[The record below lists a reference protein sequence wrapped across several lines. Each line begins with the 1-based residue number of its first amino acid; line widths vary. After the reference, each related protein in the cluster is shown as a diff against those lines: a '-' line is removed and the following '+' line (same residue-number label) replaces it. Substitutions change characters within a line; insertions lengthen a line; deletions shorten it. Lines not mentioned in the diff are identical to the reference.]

1 MASPIDTRPATDVS
15 NQFALDAKALG
26 NLKLSAKENSP
37 EAIKGV
43 AKQFEAVFV
52 AMMLKSMRDATHSE
66 GMFDNEASKMYTSMF
81 DQQISQKIAAGK
93 GIGLADMLTR
103 QLSKAAGQTIP
114 ADASQAQ
121 SAIKPSTILG
131 ALNSSNSINQAN
143 AGTDS
148 LFTSMFE
155 ADITSG
161 SVGVNNAF
169 NRYTSAYQKMG
180 DLSKSNNVDSIAN
193 ATGKLTKPNPE
204 SSWIDKAYRLKAELM
219 SSAEDAV
226 SSISKSFRDSAGP
239 FMDKFAAHAH
249 EASRAS
255 GLPANYILG
264 QAALETGW
272 GKREI
277 KAADGTLSFN
287 LFGIKATPNWT
298 GKVVNATTTEYI
310 NGVMQTSVEKF
321 RAYDSYADSFRDFA
335 GLITTSPRFKNVMN
349 QLDGPSSYANAIAN
363 SGYATDPQY
372 AKKLFKVI
380 DQITRL
386 SR

>member
-1 MASPIDTRPATDVS
+1 MASPINTRPASDVS
-15 NQFALDAKALG
+15 NQFALDTKALG

-43 AKQFEAVFV
+43 AKQFEAIFV
-52 AMMLKSMRDATHSE
+52 SMMLKSMREATHSE

-103 QLSKAAGQTIP
+103 QLSKASGQVNP
-114 ADASQAQ
+114 ANSNSLQAS
-121 SAIKPSTILG
+121 IKPSAILG
-131 ALNSSNSINQAN
+131 ALNSNSSINQAN
-143 AGTDS
+143 AGTDA

-161 SVGVNNAF
+161 SIAGSSAS
-169 NRYTSAYQKMG
+169 NRYANAYQKMS
-180 DLSKSNNVDSIAN
+180 DLNKSSNIDSI
-193 ATGKLTKPNPE
+193 TGGKTSKINPE
-204 SSWIDKAYRLKAELM
+204 PSWIDKAYRLKEELI
-219 SSAEDAV
+219 SSAEEV
-226 SSISKSFRDSAGP
+226 VTSISKSFKDSAGP
-239 FMDKFAAHAH
+239 FMDRFASHAN
-249 EASRAS
+249 EASRS
-255 GLPANYILG
+255 TGLPANYMLG

-321 RAYDSYADSFRDFA
+321 RAYDSYADSFKDFA
-335 GLITTSPRFKNVMN
+335 SMISTSPRFKSVMN
-349 QLDGPSSYANAIAN
+349 QLEGPSNYANAIAN

-386 SR
+386 SK

>member
-43 AKQFEAVFV
+43 AKQFEAIFV
-52 AMMLKSMRDATHSE
+52 SMMLKSMRDATHSE
-66 GMFDNEASKMYTSMF
+66 GMFDNDASKMYTSMF

-103 QLSKAAGQTIP
+103 QLSKAAGQVNP
-114 ADASQAQ
+114 SELNQLQAGF
-121 SAIKPSTILG
+121 KPN
-131 ALNSSNSINQAN
+131 ALNSSALANQAN
-143 AGTDS
+143 AGTDA

-161 SVGVNNAF
+161 AIGVNNGF
-169 NRYTSAYQKMG
+169 NRYTNAYQKVG
-180 DLSKSNNVDSIAN
+180 DLTKSSNVDAIP
-193 ATGKLTKPNPE
+193 TGKLAKTNPE
-204 SSWIDKAYRLKAELM
+204 SSWLDKAYRLKDELM

-226 SSISKSFRDSAGP
+226 SSISRSFRDSAGP
-239 FMDKFAAHAH
+239 FMDKFAAHAQ
-249 EASRAS
+249 EASRSS

-272 GKREI
+272 GKKEI
-277 KAADGTLSFN
+277 KAADGALSFN

-386 SR
+386 SK

>member
-1 MASPIDTRPATDVS
+1 MASSIDTRPASDVS

-37 EAIKGV
+37 EAIRGV

-66 GMFDNEASKMYTSMF
+66 GMFENEASKMYTSMF

-114 ADASQAQ
+114 ADGNQAH
-121 SAIKPSTILG
+121 SGIKPSAILG
-131 ALNSSNSINQAN
+131 ALNSSNPINQAN

-161 SVGVNNAF
+161 SIAGGNAF
-169 NRYTSAYQKMG
+169 NRYANAYQKIG
-180 DLSKSNNVDSIAN
+180 NLAKSTDIEAIAVSKPGNVNAESSWFDKASRIKKELISSATEAVTSLSKSFKD
-193 ATGKLTKPNPE
+193 T
-204 SSWIDKAYRLKAELM
+204 
-219 SSAEDAV
+219 
-226 SSISKSFRDSAGP
+226 AGP
-239 FMDKFAAHAH
+239 FMDRFASHAQ
-249 EASRAS
+249 EASKVS
-255 GLPANYILG
+255 GLPANYMLG

-272 GKREI
+272 GRKEI
-277 KAADGTLSFN
+277 KAADGTPSFN
-287 LFGIKATPNWT
+287 LFGIKASPNWT
-298 GKVVNATTTEYI
+298 GKVVNATTTEYV

-335 GLITTSPRFKNVMN
+335 GMISSSPRFRGVMS
-349 QLDGPSSYANAIAN
+349 QLEAPASYANAIAS

-372 AKKLFKVI
+372 AKKLNKVI
-380 DQITRL
+380 DQIIKL
-386 SR
+386 GK

>member
-1 MASPIDTRPATDVS
+1 MASPIDTRSASDVS
-15 NQFALDAKALG
+15 NQFALDTKALG

-103 QLSKAAGQTIP
+103 QLSKAAGLTNP
-114 ADASQAQ
+114 TDGSQSN
-121 SAIKPSTILG
+121 SAMKPSSILG
-131 ALNSSNSINQAN
+131 ALSSNNAMNQAN

-155 ADITSG
+155 ADITTG
-161 SVGVNNAF
+161 SIAGSNAF
-169 NRYTSAYQKMG
+169 NRYANAYQKIG
-180 DLSKSNNVDSIAN
+180 NLGKSTDADSISVGKVNNV
-193 ATGKLTKPNPE
+193 NPE
-204 SSWIDKAYRLKAELM
+204 SSWFEKVRNLKNELIGTAEATMTSL
-219 SSAEDAV
+219 SR
-226 SSISKSFRDSAGP
+226 SFKDSAAP
-239 FMDKFAAHAH
+239 FMDRFASHAQ

-255 GLPANYILG
+255 GLPANYMLG

-272 GKREI
+272 GKKEI
-277 KAADGTLSFN
+277 KAADGTPSFN
-287 LFGIKATPNWT
+287 LFGIKANPSWT
-298 GKVVNATTTEYI
+298 GKVVNATTTEFV

-335 GLITTSPRFKNVMN
+335 SMISSSPRFKGVMS
-349 QLDGPSSYANAIAN
+349 QLDAPASYASAIAN

-372 AKKLFKVI
+372 AKKLYKVI
-380 DQITRL
+380 DQIAKL
-386 SR
+386 SK

>member
-1 MASPIDTRPATDVS
+1 MASPIDTRPASDVS

-103 QLSKAAGQTIP
+103 QLSKAAGQIVP
-114 ADASQAQ
+114 EGNQGNSG
-121 SAIKPSTILG
+121 IKPSTILG
-131 ALNSSNSINQAN
+131 ALTSSNSVNQAN

-155 ADITSG
+155 ADITTG
-161 SVGVNNAF
+161 SIAGSNAF
-169 NRYTSAYQKMG
+169 NRYANAYQKIG
-180 DLSKSNNVDSIAN
+180 NLGKSTEIESTSASKSKSLNSEA
-193 ATGKLTKPNPE
+193 
-204 SSWIDKAYRLKAELM
+204 SWLDRAYRLKDELI
-219 SSAEDAV
+219 SSADEIV
-226 SSISKSFRDSAGP
+226 TSISRSFKDSAVP
-239 FMDKFAAHAH
+239 FMERFASHAQ
-249 EASRAS
+249 EASKAS
-255 GLPANYILG
+255 GLPVNYMLG

-272 GKREI
+272 GKKEI
-277 KAADGTLSFN
+277 KAPDGALSFN
-287 LFGIKATPNWT
+287 LFGIKATANWN
-298 GKVVNATTTEYI
+298 GKVVNATTTEYV
-310 NGVMQTSVEKF
+310 NGVMQTTVEKF
-321 RAYDSYADSFRDFA
+321 RAYDSYADSFKDFA
-335 GLITTSPRFKNVMN
+335 NMISSSPRFKGVMN
-349 QLDGPSSYANAIAN
+349 QLDASASYANAIAN

-372 AKKLFKVI
+372 AKKLYKVI
-380 DQITRL
+380 DQITKL
-386 SR
+386 SK

>member
-1 MASPIDTRPATDVS
+1 MASPIDTRPASDVS

-103 QLSKAAGQTIP
+103 QLSKAAGQANP
-114 ADASQAQ
+114 LDSSQMN
-121 SAIKPSTILG
+121 SGMKPSSILG
-131 ALNSSNSINQAN
+131 ALNSSNSMNQAN
-143 AGTDS
+143 AGSDS
-148 LFTSMFE
+148 LFTSLFE
-155 ADITSG
+155 ADITTG
-161 SVGVNNAF
+161 SIAGSNAF
-169 NRYTSAYQKMG
+169 NRYANAYQKIG
-180 DLSKSNNVDSIAN
+180 NLGKATDIESTSANKSNNI
-193 ATGKLTKPNPE
+193 NPE
-204 SSWIDKAYRLKAELM
+204 SNWIDKAYRFKNELVN
-219 SSAEDAV
+219 SAEEV
-226 SSISKSFRDSAGP
+226 VTSLTKSFKDSAAP
-239 FMDKFAAHAH
+239 FMDRFASHAQ
-249 EASRAS
+249 EASKAS
-255 GLPANYILG
+255 GLPANYMLG

-272 GKREI
+272 GKKEI

-287 LFGIKATPNWT
+287 LFGIKASPNWT
-298 GKVVNATTTEYI
+298 GKVVNATTTEFV

-335 GLITTSPRFKNVMN
+335 NMISSSPRFKGVMSR
-349 QLDGPSSYANAIAN
+349 LDAPASYANAIAN

-372 AKKLFKVI
+372 AKKLYKVI
-380 DQITRL
+380 DQITKL
-386 SR
+386 SK

>member
-1 MASPIDTRPATDVS
+1 MASPINTRPASDVS
-15 NQFALDAKALG
+15 NQFALDTKALG

-43 AKQFEAVFV
+43 AKQFEAIFV
-52 AMMLKSMRDATHSE
+52 SMMLKSMREATHSE

-103 QLSKAAGQTIP
+103 QLSKASGQVNP
-114 ADASQAQ
+114 ANSNSLQAS
-121 SAIKPSTILG
+121 IKPSAILG
-131 ALNSSNSINQAN
+131 ALNSNNSINQAN
-143 AGTDS
+143 AGTDA

-161 SVGVNNAF
+161 SIAGSNAS
-169 NRYTSAYQKMG
+169 NRYANAYQKMS
-180 DLSKSNNVDSIAN
+180 DLNKSSNIDSISGSK
-193 ATGKLTKPNPE
+193 TSKINPE
-204 SSWIDKAYRLKAELM
+204 PSWIDKAYRLKDELI
-219 SSAEDAV
+219 SSAEEV
-226 SSISKSFRDSAGP
+226 VTSISKSFKDSAGP
-239 FMDKFAAHAH
+239 FMDRFASHAN
-249 EASRAS
+249 EASRS
-255 GLPANYILG
+255 TGLPANYMLG

-321 RAYDSYADSFRDFA
+321 RAYDSYADSFKDFA
-335 GLITTSPRFKNVMN
+335 SMISTSPRFKSVMN
-349 QLDGPSSYANAIAN
+349 QLEGPSNYANAIAN

-386 SR
+386 SK

>member
-1 MASPIDTRPATDVS
+1 MASPIDTRPASDVS
-15 NQFALDAKALG
+15 NQFALDSKALG

-103 QLSKAAGQTIP
+103 QLSKAAGQVIP
-114 ADASQAQ
+114 PSGSQSQ
-121 SAIKPSTILG
+121 SGIKPSTLLG
-131 ALNSSNSINQAN
+131 ALTSGNSVNQAN

-161 SVGVNNAF
+161 SIAGSNAL
-169 NRYTSAYQKMG
+169 NRYANAYQKISNLG
-180 DLSKSNNVDSIAN
+180 KSTETEAVSASKPSNLN
-193 ATGKLTKPNPE
+193 TE
-204 SSWIDKAYRLKAELM
+204 SSWIDKAYQFKEDLL
-219 SSAEDAV
+219 SSAEGV
-226 SSISKSFRDSAGP
+226 VTSISKSLKDSAAP
-239 FMDKFAAHAH
+239 FMEKFASHAQ
-249 EASRAS
+249 EASKAS
-255 GLPANYILG
+255 GLPANYMLG

-272 GKREI
+272 GKKEI
-277 KAADGTLSFN
+277 KAPDGALSFN
-287 LFGIKATPNWT
+287 LFGIKATSNWT
-298 GKVVNATTTEYI
+298 GKVVNATTTEYV
-310 NGVMQTSVEKF
+310 NGVMQTTVEKF

-335 GLITTSPRFKNVMN
+335 SMISSSPRFKGVMN
-349 QLDGPSSYANAIAN
+349 QLDAPASYANAIAN

-372 AKKLFKVI
+372 AKKLSKVI
-380 DQITRL
+380 DQIAKL
-386 SR
+386 SK

>member
-1 MASPIDTRPATDVS
+1 MASPINTRPTSDVS
-15 NQFALDAKALG
+15 NQFALDTKALG

-43 AKQFEAVFV
+43 AKQFEAIFV
-52 AMMLKSMRDATHSE
+52 SMMLKSMREATHSE

-103 QLSKAAGQTIP
+103 QLSKASGQVNP
-114 ADASQAQ
+114 VDMNSL
-121 SAIKPSTILG
+121 SSSIKPSAILG

-143 AGTDS
+143 AGTDA

-161 SVGVNNAF
+161 SIAGSNAS
-169 NRYTSAYQKMG
+169 NRYANAYQKMS
-180 DLSKSNNVDSIAN
+180 DLNKSSNVDSLPGSK
-193 ATGKLTKPNPE
+193 TSKMNPE
-204 SSWIDKAYRLKAELM
+204 PSWIDKAYRLKDELI
-219 SSAEDAV
+219 SSAEEV
-226 SSISKSFRDSAGP
+226 VTSISKSFKDSAGP
-239 FMDKFAAHAH
+239 FMDRFAAHAN
-249 EASRAS
+249 EASRSS
-255 GLPANYILG
+255 GLPANYMLG

-272 GKREI
+272 GKKEI

-335 GLITTSPRFKNVMN
+335 SMISTSPRFKGVMN
-349 QLDGPSSYANAIAN
+349 QLEGPSSYASAIAN

-380 DQITRL
+380 DQITRI
-386 SR
+386 SK

>member
-1 MASPIDTRPATDVS
+1 MASPIDTRSATDVS

-114 ADASQAQ
+114 AEASQAQ
-121 SAIKPSTILG
+121 SGIKPSTILG
-131 ALNSSNSINQAN
+131 ALSSSNSINQAN

-161 SVGVNNAF
+161 SIAGSNAF
-169 NRYTSAYQKMG
+169 NRYANTYQKISNLTKSTDIESISIPKPG
-180 DLSKSNNVDSIAN
+180 NINAETSWFDKVSRLKNELISSAEEAVTSLSKSFKD
-193 ATGKLTKPNPE
+193 T
-204 SSWIDKAYRLKAELM
+204 
-219 SSAEDAV
+219 
-226 SSISKSFRDSAGP
+226 AGP
-239 FMDKFAAHAH
+239 FMDRFASHAQ
-249 EASRAS
+249 EASKTS
-255 GLPANYILG
+255 GLPANYMLG

-272 GKREI
+272 GRKEI

-287 LFGIKATPNWT
+287 LFGIKASPNWT
-298 GKVVNATTTEYI
+298 GKVVNATTTEYV
-310 NGVMQTSVEKF
+310 NGVMQSSVEKF

-335 GLITTSPRFKNVMN
+335 NMISSSPRFRGVMS
-349 QLDGPSSYANAIAN
+349 QLDAPASYASAIAS

-372 AKKLFKVI
+372 AKKLNKVI
-380 DQITRL
+380 DQIIKL
-386 SR
+386 SK

>member
-1 MASPIDTRPATDVS
+1 MASPIDTRPASDVS

-114 ADASQAQ
+114 ADGSQVH
-121 SAIKPSTILG
+121 SGIKPSAILG
-131 ALNSSNSINQAN
+131 ALNSSNSINQVN

-161 SVGVNNAF
+161 SIAGSNAF
-169 NRYTSAYQKMG
+169 NRYANAYQKIG
-180 DLSKSNNVDSIAN
+180 N
-193 ATGKLTKPNPE
+193 LTKPTDIDASLIAKPGSITPE
-204 SSWIDKAYRLKAELM
+204 PSWIDKAYRLKDELM
-219 SSAEDAV
+219 NSAEGMV
-226 SSISKSFRDSAGP
+226 TSLSKSFKDSAKP
-239 FMDKFAAHAH
+239 FMDRFASHAL
-249 EASRAS
+249 EASRSS
-255 GLPANYILG
+255 GLPANYMLG

-272 GKREI
+272 GKKEI
-277 KAADGTLSFN
+277 KGSDGSLSFN

-335 GLITTSPRFKNVMN
+335 NMISSSPRFKGVMS
-349 QLDGPSSYANAIAN
+349 QLDAPANYANAIAS

-372 AKKLFKVI
+372 AKKLYRVI
-380 DQITRL
+380 DQIAKL
-386 SR
+386 SK

>member
-1 MASPIDTRPATDVS
+1 MASPIDTRPASDVS

-37 EAIKGV
+37 EAIRGV

-66 GMFDNEASKMYTSMF
+66 GMFENEASKMYTSMF

-114 ADASQAQ
+114 ADGNQAH
-121 SAIKPSTILG
+121 SGIKPSAILG
-131 ALNSSNSINQAN
+131 ALNSSNPINQAN

-148 LFTSMFE
+148 LFTTMFE

-161 SVGVNNAF
+161 SIAGGNAF
-169 NRYTSAYQKMG
+169 NRYANAYQKIG
-180 DLSKSNNVDSIAN
+180 NLAKSTDIEAVAVSKPGNVNAESSWLDKASRIKNELISSAAGAVTSLSKSFKD
-193 ATGKLTKPNPE
+193 T
-204 SSWIDKAYRLKAELM
+204 
-219 SSAEDAV
+219 
-226 SSISKSFRDSAGP
+226 AGP
-239 FMDKFAAHAH
+239 FMDRFASHAQ
-249 EASRAS
+249 EASKAS
-255 GLPANYILG
+255 GLPANYMLG

-272 GKREI
+272 GRKEI
-277 KAADGTLSFN
+277 KAADGTPSFN
-287 LFGIKATPNWT
+287 LFGIKASPNWT
-298 GKVVNATTTEYI
+298 GKVVNATTTEYV

-335 GLITTSPRFKNVMN
+335 GMISSSPRFRGVMS
-349 QLDGPSSYANAIAN
+349 QLEAPASYANAIAS

-372 AKKLFKVI
+372 AKKLNKVI
-380 DQITRL
+380 DQIIKL
-386 SR
+386 GK

>member
-1 MASPIDTRPATDVS
+1 MASPIDTRPASDVS

-103 QLSKAAGQTIP
+103 QLSKASGQTISP
-114 ADASQAQ
+114 DNGQGLAG
-121 SAIKPSTILG
+121 IKPSNILG
-131 ALNSSNSINQAN
+131 ALTSSNSINQAN

-155 ADITSG
+155 ADITTG
-161 SVGVNNAF
+161 SIAGSNAF
-169 NRYTSAYQKMG
+169 NRYANAYQKIG
-180 DLSKSNNVDSIAN
+180 N
-193 ATGKLTKPNPE
+193 LTKTAEIQSPVVGKPSSLNSQ
-204 SSWIDKAYRLKAELM
+204 SSWIDKASRLKDELF
-219 SSAEDAV
+219 SSAEEV
-226 SSISKSFRDSAGP
+226 VTSLSKSFKDSAGP
-239 FMDKFAAHAH
+239 FMDRFASHAQ
-249 EASRAS
+249 EASKTS
-255 GLPANYILG
+255 GLPANYMLG

-272 GKREI
+272 GKKEI
-277 KAADGTLSFN
+277 KAADGTPSFN
-287 LFGIKATPNWT
+287 LFGIKATQNWT

-310 NGVMQTSVEKF
+310 NGVMQTTVEKF

-335 GLITTSPRFKNVMN
+335 SMISSSPRFKGVMN
-349 QLDGPSSYANAIAN
+349 QLEAPASYANAIAN

-372 AKKLFKVI
+372 AKKLYKVI
-380 DQITRL
+380 DQIAKL
-386 SR
+386 SK

>member
-1 MASPIDTRPATDVS
+1 MASPINTRPTSDVS
-15 NQFALDAKALG
+15 NQFALDTKALG

-43 AKQFEAVFV
+43 AKQFEAIFV
-52 AMMLKSMRDATHSE
+52 SMMLKSMREATHSE

-103 QLSKAAGQTIP
+103 QLSKASGQVNP
-114 ADASQAQ
+114 VDMNSL
-121 SAIKPSTILG
+121 SSSIKPSAILG

-143 AGTDS
+143 AGTDA

-161 SVGVNNAF
+161 SIAGSNAS
-169 NRYTSAYQKMG
+169 NRYANAYQKMS
-180 DLSKSNNVDSIAN
+180 DLNKSSNVDSPPGSK
-193 ATGKLTKPNPE
+193 TSKMNPE
-204 SSWIDKAYRLKAELM
+204 PSWIDKAYRLKDELI
-219 SSAEDAV
+219 SSAEEV
-226 SSISKSFRDSAGP
+226 VTSISKSFKDSAGP
-239 FMDKFAAHAH
+239 FMDRFAAHAN
-249 EASRAS
+249 EASRSS
-255 GLPANYILG
+255 GLPANYMLG

-272 GKREI
+272 GKKEI

-335 GLITTSPRFKNVMN
+335 SMISTSPRFKGVMN
-349 QLDGPSSYANAIAN
+349 QLEGPSSYASAIAN

-380 DQITRL
+380 DQITRI
-386 SR
+386 SK

>member
-1 MASPIDTRPATDVS
+1 MASPIDTRPASDVS

-37 EAIKGV
+37 EAIRGV

-66 GMFDNEASKMYTSMF
+66 GIFENEASKMYTSMF

-114 ADASQAQ
+114 ADVSQTH
-121 SAIKPSTILG
+121 SGIKPSAILG
-131 ALNSSNSINQAN
+131 ALNSSNSINHAYT
-143 AGTDS
+143 GTDS

-161 SVGVNNAF
+161 SIAGGNAF
-169 NRYTSAYQKMG
+169 NRYANAYQKIG
-180 DLSKSNNVDSIAN
+180 NLAKSSDVETTAVSKLSNVNAESSWLDKVSRIKNELISSATEAVTSLSKSFKD
-193 ATGKLTKPNPE
+193 T
-204 SSWIDKAYRLKAELM
+204 
-219 SSAEDAV
+219 
-226 SSISKSFRDSAGP
+226 AGP
-239 FMDKFAAHAH
+239 FMDRFASHAQ
-249 EASRAS
+249 EASKTS
-255 GLPANYILG
+255 GLPASYMLG

-272 GKREI
+272 GRKEI
-277 KAADGTLSFN
+277 KAADGTPSFN
-287 LFGIKATPNWT
+287 LFGIKASPNWN
-298 GKVVNATTTEYI
+298 GKVVNATTTEYV

-335 GLITTSPRFKNVMN
+335 SMISSSPRFRGVMS
-349 QLDGPSSYANAIAN
+349 QLEAPASYANAIAS

-372 AKKLFKVI
+372 AKKLNKVI
-380 DQITRL
+380 DQIIKL
-386 SR
+386 GK

>member
-1 MASPIDTRPATDVS
+1 MASPIDTRPASDVS

-103 QLSKAAGQTIP
+103 QLSKAAGQIVP
-114 ADASQAQ
+114 DGSQ
-121 SAIKPSTILG
+121 SHSGVKPSTILS
-131 ALNSSNSINQAN
+131 ALTSSNSVNQAN

-155 ADITSG
+155 ADITAG
-161 SVGVNNAF
+161 SIAGSNAF
-169 NRYTSAYQKMG
+169 NRYANAYQKIG
-180 DLSKSNNVDSIAN
+180 NLGKSTDIESTLASMPKNLN
-193 ATGKLTKPNPE
+193 TE
-204 SSWIDKAYRLKAELM
+204 SSWIDKASRFKDELI
-219 SSAEDAV
+219 SSAEEAV
-226 SSISKSFRDSAGP
+226 SSISRSFKDSAVP
-239 FMDKFAAHAH
+239 FMERFASHAQ
-249 EASRAS
+249 EASKAS
-255 GLPANYILG
+255 GLPANYMLG

-272 GKREI
+272 GKKEI
-277 KAADGTLSFN
+277 KAPDGSLSFN
-287 LFGIKATPNWT
+287 LFGIKATGNWN
-298 GKVVNATTTEYI
+298 GKVVNATTTEYV
-310 NGVMQTSVEKF
+310 NGVMQTTVEKF

-335 GLITTSPRFKNVMN
+335 NLISSSPRFKGVMN
-349 QLDGPSSYANAIAN
+349 QLDAPASYANAIAN

-372 AKKLFKVI
+372 AKKLYKVI
-380 DQITRL
+380 DQLTKL
-386 SR
+386 SK